1 MEDLLTIGI
10 ILVVSMYV
18 IYYLVDKFVYT
29 KSQYSM
35 IEGLENQSQ
44 TSSTNNIAAN
54 AKPFA
59 DSLKSVAVSKVD
71 TLLIPKYRTDYE
83 NAIIN
88 TDDYISALMLEQLFK
103 MDMTTNKNTENTE
116 KNINILTKISQLQ
129 SAKTALNSIMTFV
142 DKQK

>member
-10 ILVVSMYV
+10 ILVVSMYI

-29 KSQYSM
+29 KSQYTM
-35 IEGLENQSQ
+35 IEGLENQS
-44 TSSTNNIAAN
+44 STNNVAAN

-59 DSLKSVAVSKVD
+59 DGLKAAAVSKVD
-71 TLLIPKYRTDYE
+71 ALLIPKYRTDYE

-88 TDDYISALMLEQLFK
+88 TDDYINALMLEQLLK
-103 MDMTTNKNTENTE
+103 MDITTKNDSN
-116 KNINILTKISQLQ
+116 NIDILTKISQLQ
-129 SAKTALNSIMTFV
+129 SAKTSLNSIMTFV

>member
-29 KSQYSM
+29 KSQYSI
-35 IEGLENQSQ
+35 IEGLENQS
-44 TSSTNNIAAN
+44 SSTNNIAAN

-71 TLLIPKYRTDYE
+71 ALLIPKYRTDYE

-88 TDDYISALMLEQLFK
+88 TDDYINALMLEQLLK
-103 MDMTTNKNTENTE
+103 MDMTTKNTEN
-116 KNINILTKISQLQ
+116 NIDILTKISQLQ
-129 SAKTALNSIMTFV
+129 SSKTALNSIMTFV

>member
-35 IEGLENQSQ
+35 IEGLENQS
-44 TSSTNNIAAN
+44 STNNIAAN

-59 DSLKSVAVSKVD
+59 DSLKSTAVSKVD

-88 TDDYISALMLEQLFK
+88 TDDYINALMLEQLLK
-103 MDMTTNKNTENTE
+103 MDMTTKNDSN
-116 KNINILTKISQLQ
+116 NIDILTKISQLQ

>member
-29 KSQYSM
+29 KSQYTM
-35 IEGLENQSQ
+35 IEGLENQS
-44 TSSTNNIAAN
+44 SSTNNIAAN

-59 DSLKSVAVSKVD
+59 DSLKSTAVSKVD
-71 TLLIPKYRTDYE
+71 ALLIPKYRTDYE

-88 TDDYISALMLEQLFK
+88 TDDYINALMLEQLLK
-103 MDMTTNKNTENTE
+103 MDMTTKNDSN
-116 KNINILTKISQLQ
+116 NMDILTKISQLQ
-129 SAKTALNSIMTFV
+129 SSKTALNSIMTFV

>member
-29 KSQYSM
+29 KSQYTM
-35 IEGLENQSQ
+35 IEGLENQS
-44 TSSTNNIAAN
+44 SSNNIAAN

-59 DSLKSVAVSKVD
+59 DGLKTAAVSKVD
-71 TLLIPKYRTDYE
+71 ALLIPKYRTDYE

-88 TDDYISALMLEQLFK
+88 TDDYINALMLEQLLK
-103 MDMTTNKNTENTE
+103 MDITNEGTNN
-116 KNINILTKISQLQ
+116 NIDILTKISQLQ

>member
-18 IYYLVDKFVYT
+18 IYYLVDKFVYP
-29 KSQYSM
+29 KSQYTI
-35 IEGLENQSQ
+35 IEGLENQ
-44 TSSTNNIAAN
+44 STNNIAAN

-59 DSLKSVAVSKVD
+59 DSLKSVAVGKVD
-71 TLLIPKYRTDYE
+71 ALLIPKYRTDYE

-88 TDDYISALMLEQLFK
+88 TDDYISALMLEQLLQ
-103 MDMTTNKNTENTE
+103 MDMTENTKNTEN
-116 KNINILTKISQLQ
+116 NIDILTKISQLQ
-129 SAKTALNSIMTFV
+129 SAKTSLNSIMTFV

>member
-18 IYYLVDKFVYT
+18 IYYLVDKFVYP
-29 KSQYSM
+29 KSQYTI
-35 IEGLENQSQ
+35 IEGLENQ
-44 TSSTNNIAAN
+44 STNNIAAN

-59 DSLKSVAVSKVD
+59 DSLKSVAVGKVD
-71 TLLIPKYRTDYE
+71 ALLIPKYRTDYE

-88 TDDYISALMLEQLFK
+88 TDDYISALMLEQLLQ
-103 MDMTTNKNTENTE
+103 MDMTENTKNTETTKNTEN
-116 KNINILTKISQLQ
+116 NIDILIKISQLQ

>member
-1 MEDLLTIGI
+1 
-10 ILVVSMYV
+10 
-18 IYYLVDKFVYT
+18 
-29 KSQYSM
+29 M

-59 DSLKSVAVSKVD
+59 DSLKLVAVSKVD

>member
-29 KSQYSM
+29 KSQYTM
-35 IEGLENQSQ
+35 IEGLENQ
-44 TSSTNNIAAN
+44 TTNNIAAN

-71 TLLIPKYRTDYE
+71 ALLIPKYRTDYE

-88 TDDYISALMLEQLFK
+88 TDDYINALMLEQLLK
-103 MDMTTNKNTENTE
+103 MDMTTESSTN
-116 KNINILTKISQLQ
+116 NIDILTKISQLQ

>member
-29 KSQYSM
+29 KSQYSI
-35 IEGLENQSQ
+35 IEGLENQS
-44 TSSTNNIAAN
+44 SSTNNIAAN

-71 TLLIPKYRTDYE
+71 ALLIPKYRTDYE

-88 TDDYISALMLEQLFK
+88 TDDYINALMLEQLLK
-103 MDMTTNKNTENTE
+103 MDMTTESPTN
-116 KNINILTKISQLQ
+116 NIDILTKISQLQ
-129 SAKTALNSIMTFV
+129 SSKTALNSIMTFV

>member
-10 ILVVSMYV
+10 ILVVSMYI

-29 KSQYSM
+29 KSQYTM
-35 IEGLENQSQ
+35 IEGLENQSS
-44 TSSTNNIAAN
+44 SSTNNIAAN

-59 DSLKSVAVSKVD
+59 DGLKAAAVRKVD
-71 TLLIPKYRTDYE
+71 ALLIPKYRTDYE

-88 TDDYISALMLEQLFK
+88 TDDYINALMLEQLLK
-103 MDMTTNKNTENTE
+103 MDMTTESSSN
-116 KNINILTKISQLQ
+116 NIDILTKISQLQ

>member
-29 KSQYSM
+29 KSQYTM
-35 IEGLENQSQ
+35 IEGLENQS
-44 TSSTNNIAAN
+44 SSTNNIAAN

-59 DSLKSVAVSKVD
+59 DSLKSTAVSKVD
-71 TLLIPKYRTDYE
+71 ALLIPKYRTDYE

-88 TDDYISALMLEQLFK
+88 TDDYINALMLEQLLK
-103 MDMTTNKNTENTE
+103 MDMTTKNDSN
-116 KNINILTKISQLQ
+116 NMDILNKISQLQ
-129 SAKTALNSIMTFV
+129 SSKTALNSIMTFV

>member
-10 ILVVSMYV
+10 ILVVSMYI

-29 KSQYSM
+29 KSQYTM
-35 IEGLENQSQ
+35 IEGLENQS
-44 TSSTNNIAAN
+44 SSNNIAAN

-59 DSLKSVAVSKVD
+59 DGLKTAAVSKVD
-71 TLLIPKYRTDYE
+71 ALLIPKYRTDYE

-88 TDDYISALMLEQLFK
+88 ADDYINALMLEKLFQ
-103 MDMTTNKNTENTE
+103 MNMTPENSSN
-116 KNINILTKISQLQ
+116 NIDILTKISQLQ

>member
-29 KSQYSM
+29 NSQYSM
-35 IEGLENQSQ
+35 IEGLENQS
-44 TSSTNNIAAN
+44 SSTNNIAAN

-59 DSLKSVAVSKVD
+59 DSLKSTAVSKVD
-71 TLLIPKYRTDYE
+71 ILLIPKYRTDYE

-88 TDDYISALMLEQLFK
+88 TDDYINALMLEQLLK
-103 MDMTTNKNTENTE
+103 MDITTKNDSN
-116 KNINILTKISQLQ
+116 NMDILNKISQLQ
-129 SAKTALNSIMTFV
+129 SSKTALNSIMTFV

>member
-10 ILVVSMYV
+10 ILVVSMYI

-29 KSQYSM
+29 KSQYTM
-35 IEGLENQSQ
+35 IEGLENQSSL
-44 TSSTNNIAAN
+44 TTNNIAAN

-71 TLLIPKYRTDYE
+71 ALLIPKYRTDYE

-88 TDDYISALMLEQLFK
+88 TDDYISALMLEQLLQ
-103 MDMTTNKNTENTE
+103 MDMTTESSSN
-116 KNINILTKISQLQ
+116 NIEILTKISQLQ

>member
-29 KSQYSM
+29 KSQYTI
-35 IEGLENQSQ
+35 IEGLENQT
-44 TSSTNNIAAN
+44 TSSSSTTNNIAAN

-59 DSLKSVAVSKVD
+59 DSLKSTTVSKVD
-71 TLLIPKYRTDYE
+71 ALLIPKYRTDYE

-88 TDDYISALMLEQLFK
+88 TDDYISALMLEQLLK
-103 MDMTTNKNTENTE
+103 MNMATEDSKN
-116 KNINILTKISQLQ
+116 NIDILAKISDLQ
-129 SAKTALNSIMTFV
+129 SSKTALNTIMTFV

>member
-18 IYYLVDKFVYT
+18 IYYFVDKFVYS
-29 KSQYSM
+29 KSQYTM
-35 IEGLENQSQ
+35 IEGLENK
-44 TSSTNNIAAN
+44 SSSNSNNIAAN

-59 DSLKSVAVSKVD
+59 DGLKSAAVSKVD
-71 TLLIPKYRTDYE
+71 ALLIPKYRTDYE

-88 TDDYISALMLEQLFK
+88 TDDYINALMLEQLLK
-103 MDMTTNKNTENTE
+103 IDIKTESPTN
-116 KNINILTKISQLQ
+116 NIDILTKINQLQ
-129 SAKTALNSIMTFV
+129 SSKSALNSIMTFV

>member
-18 IYYLVDKFVYT
+18 IYYLVDKFIYN
-29 KSQYSM
+29 KSQYTI
-35 IEGLENQSQ
+35 IEGLENQS
-44 TSSTNNIAAN
+44 SSGSTNNIAAN

-59 DSLKSVAVSKVD
+59 DGLKAAAVSKVD
-71 TLLIPKYRTDYE
+71 ALLIPKYRTDYE

-88 TDDYISALMLEQLFK
+88 TDDYINAVMLEQLLK
-103 MDMTTNKNTENTE
+103 MDITADSPD
-116 KNINILTKISQLQ
+116 KNIDILTKISQLQ
-129 SAKTALNSIMTFV
+129 SSKTALNSIMTFI

>member
-29 KSQYSM
+29 KSQYSI
-35 IEGLENQSQ
+35 IEGLENQA
-44 TSSTNNIAAN
+44 SSDSNNIAAN

-59 DSLKSVAVSKVD
+59 DALKAAAVSKVD
-71 TLLIPKYRTDYE
+71 ALLIPKYRTDYE

-103 MDMTTNKNTENTE
+103 MDMTSNKKTVNTD
-116 KNINILTKISQLQ
+116 KNIDILTKISQLQ

>member
-29 KSQYSM
+29 NSQYSM
-35 IEGLENQSQ
+35 IEGLENQS
-44 TSSTNNIAAN
+44 SSTNNIAAN

-59 DSLKSVAVSKVD
+59 DGLKSAAVSKVD
-71 TLLIPKYRTDYE
+71 ALLIPKYRTDYE

-88 TDDYISALMLEQLFK
+88 TDDYINALMLEQLFK
-103 MDMTTNKNTENTE
+103 MDMTSDSPE
-116 KNINILTKISQLQ
+116 KNIDILNKISQLQ
-129 SAKTALNSIMTFV
+129 SSKTALNSIMTFV

>member
-29 KSQYSM
+29 NSQYSM
-35 IEGLENQSQ
+35 IEGLENQS
-44 TSSTNNIAAN
+44 SSGSNNIAAN

-59 DSLKSVAVSKVD
+59 DGLKAAAVSKVD
-71 TLLIPKYRTDYE
+71 ALLIPKYRTDYE

-88 TDDYISALMLEQLFK
+88 TDDYINALMLEQLFK
-103 MDMTTNKNTENTE
+103 MDMATKNDSN
-116 KNINILTKISQLQ
+116 NMDILNKISQLQ
-129 SAKTALNSIMTFV
+129 SSKTALNSIMTFV

>member
-10 ILVVSMYV
+10 ILVVSMYI

-29 KSQYSM
+29 NSQYSM
-35 IEGLENQSQ
+35 IEGLENQS
-44 TSSTNNIAAN
+44 SSTNNIAAN

-59 DSLKSVAVSKVD
+59 DSLKSTAVSKVD
-71 TLLIPKYRTDYE
+71 ALLIPKYRTDYE

-88 TDDYISALMLEQLFK
+88 TDDYINALMLEQLFK
-103 MDMTTNKNTENTE
+103 MDMNTTHDPKHNMD
-116 KNINILTKISQLQ
+116 ILNKISQLQ
-129 SAKTALNSIMTFV
+129 SSKTALNSIMTFV